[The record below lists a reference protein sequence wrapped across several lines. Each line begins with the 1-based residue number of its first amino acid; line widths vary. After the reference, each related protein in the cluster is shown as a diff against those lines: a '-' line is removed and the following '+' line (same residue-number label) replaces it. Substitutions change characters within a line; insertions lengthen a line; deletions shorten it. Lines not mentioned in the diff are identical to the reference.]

1 MTGKKT
7 TDKSKGKTKARKA
20 PTGGSAGNLHKH
32 FDSERIADDIA
43 AFEKSGGRVEKLGI
57 TQVLQK
63 ISPAADGAAKTPPT
77 PVPAARKR

>member
-7 TDKSKGKTKARKA
+7 TDKSKAKTKNRKA
-20 PTGGSAGNLHKH
+20 PTGGSPGNLHKH

-63 ISPAADGAAKTPPT
+63 ISPTADDVAKAAATAAP
-77 PVPAARKR
+77 ARKR